1 MEDGQL
7 FPERDEP
14 LDPEQQEKLREEN
27 ELLKMK
33 IQAQFGGM
41 SGAAGDIPPEI
52 ENEFLKNVI
61 AFEEQYTKTEHNP
74 VKVSLSL
81 GNPIFKKSEEMDDEE
96 FEKEWYRLQ
105 QLLEEKGIGV
115 DFIRKRDNR
124 FQYKFIT
131 EELFDHES
139 DGSLIMPGMNWNF
152 IYEEFH
158 PDHEQEITDRTME
171 FLGGWFERDVEKM
184 KFGVVSHFIQPDETI
199 LNQEEI
205 LNKIQ
210 LVFDSYR
217 SFEDCKYHIF
227 EVKFE
232 LHESSDDKMQGI
244 GHCEGMVKYDA
255 ILENGERKTIEGPF
269 KLYMTR
275 DYDWWSI
282 FYFVMT
288 GFDN

>member
-1 MEDGQL
+1 MEDDKI
-7 FPERDEP
+7 FPGKDESS
-14 LDPEQQEKLREEN
+14 DPEQEERLREEN
-27 ELLKMK
+27 ELLRMK

-41 SGAAGDIPPEI
+41 SGAASDIPPEL

-61 AFEEQYTKTEHNP
+61 AFEEQYTKTEYTP
-74 VKVSLSL
+74 VKVSAVL
-81 GNPIFKKSEEMDDEE
+81 GNPQFRKSEELNDKQ
-96 FEKEWYRLQ
+96 FEKEWKRLQ
-105 QLLEEKGIGV
+105 DLLEEKGIGV
-115 DFIRKRDNR
+115 DFIRKRDDR

-131 EELFDHES
+131 EELFDHET
-139 DGSLIMPGMNWNF
+139 DGGMIMPGMNWNF

-158 PDHEQEITDRTME
+158 PDHEKEITDRTME

-184 KFGVVSHFIQPDETI
+184 KYGVVSHFIQPDATI
-199 LNQEEI
+199 LSQDEI
-205 LNKIQ
+205 LGKIQ
-210 LVFDSYR
+210 QVFDSYR
-217 SFEDCKYHIF
+217 EFEDCKYHIF

-232 LHESSDDKMQGI
+232 LKESADDKLQGI

-282 FYFVMT
+282 FYFVMP
-288 GFDN
+288 GFGE